1 MRTGLLA
8 VAAGVL
14 LAAMVMQAVASGV
27 HASDAVVTEMIRY
40 EHEGV
45 RLRGVLAYNR
55 EQTGRRPGILVC
67 HEWWGLNDYA
77 VRRARMLAE
86 LGYVAFALDM
96 YGEGV
101 QTDDPARAGQLAAAV
116 MGRPEVVRG
125 RAAAGL
131 AVLARHQRVDPSRL
145 GVMGYCMGGTVSLEL
160 ARSGLPHTESLRAV
174 VVFHAGQLLAAKPED
189 NRNIRG
195 TVLICHGQD
204 DAFVREG
211 DIDRFHAQMKDARV
225 DYIFVS
231 YAGAVHAFTNPDAD
245 RVGLPSVGYQRAAD
259 ERSWRHMKDL
269 FAERLGVP
277 EPSGAPEPAGAPE
290 RPGR

>member
-1 MRTGLLA
+1 MRNRMLS
-8 VAAGVL
+8 VAIGVL
-14 LAAMVMQAVASGV
+14 AMAMLLQATPARVL
-27 HASDAVVTEMIRY
+27 ASDGVVTEMIRY

-45 RLRGVLAYNR
+45 RLRGVLVYNR
-55 EQTGRRPGILVC
+55 EQQGRRPAILVC

-96 YGEGV
+96 YGEDI
-101 QTDDPARAGQLAAAV
+101 QTDDPNRAAQLAGAV
-116 MGRPEVVRG
+116 MGRSEVVRG

-131 AVLARHQRVDPSRL
+131 AVLARHERVDATRL

-160 ARSGLPHTESLRAV
+160 ARSGLPHTENLRAV
-174 VVFHAGQLLAAKPED
+174 VVFHAGQLLSARPED

-211 DIDRFHAQMKDARV
+211 DIDRFHAQMKDAKI
-225 DYIFVS
+225 DYIFIA

-245 RVGLPSVGYQRAAD
+245 KVGLPSVGYQRAAD

-269 FAERLGVP
+269 FAERLGTFGNAKP
-277 EPSGAPEPAGAPE
+277 
-290 RPGR
+290 